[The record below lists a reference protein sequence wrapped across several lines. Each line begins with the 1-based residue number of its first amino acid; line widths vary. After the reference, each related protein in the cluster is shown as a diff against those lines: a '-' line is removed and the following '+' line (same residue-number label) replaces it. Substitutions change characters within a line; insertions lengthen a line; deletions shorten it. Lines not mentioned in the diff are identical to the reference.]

1 MEKTGAGM
9 TFSELGQRRDD
20 PSSLSDSSWE
30 RYPVGFM
37 ELLGVHHQDS
47 SRYALTNMPPMQ
59 LTATSNPSSSIS
71 YALCEAVTGK
81 ENNRYYQKH
90 ENDDEEQKH
99 KRNKRFKSTK
109 SSEQTKMKAP
119 RVSFITKSQVNNLDD
134 GYKWRKYGQ
143 KPVRNSP
150 FPRSYYRCTIS
161 CCNVKKRVERSFTDQ
176 SSVITTYEG
185 QHTHPRPL
193 ILSRQGSFGSDGSA
207 SEAYFDLTPT
217 LPPQLHQLFDYNNH
231 HQQQNQELSPFG
243 TEYLSRQEKEFNHD
257 GGDHYHVIKPRRT
270 QDLLDGAGLVKDN
283 GLLQDVVPAHIIN
296 EEY

>member
-1 MEKTGAGM
+1 MEKTGVGM
-9 TFSELGQRRDD
+9 TFSDLGQTRVY
-20 PSSLSDSSWE
+20 PSLSDSLAE

-37 ELLGVHHQDS
+37 GLLCVHHQDS
-47 SRYALTNMPPMQ
+47 SRDVMTHMPPMQ
-59 LTATSNPSSSIS
+59 LTATPNPSSPIS
-71 YALCEAVTGK
+71 YALSEAVTGE
-81 ENNRYYQKH
+81 ENNRYYQEHK
-90 ENDDEEQKH
+90 DDQEEQNH

-109 SSEQTKMKAP
+109 RSEQTKMRVP

-193 ILSRQGSFGSDGSA
+193 ILSKQGSFGSDGSA

-217 LPPQLHQLFDYNNH
+217 LPPQLFDYNNH
-231 HQQQNQELSPFG
+231 HQQQDQELSLFG
-243 TEYLSRQEKEFNHD
+243 TEYLSRQGKKFNHD
-257 GGDHYHVIKPRRT
+257 DEDDDHVIKTSRT
-270 QDLLDGAGLVKDN
+270 QDLLDGAGLSKDH
-283 GLLQDVVPAHIIN
+283 GLLQDVVPAHIIK
-296 EEY
+296 E

>member
-9 TFSELGQRRDD
+9 AFSNLGQTRVD
-20 PSSLSDSSWE
+20 PSLSDSSWE

-47 SRYALTNMPPMQ
+47 SRYALSHIPPMQ
-59 LTATSNPSSSIS
+59 LTATPNPSSPIS
-71 YALCEAVTGK
+71 YALCEAVTGE
-81 ENNRYYQKH
+81 ENNRYYQEH
-90 ENDDEEQKH
+90 EDDEEEEKH
-99 KRNKRFKSTK
+99 KRNKRFKSTR

-119 RVSFITKSQVNNLDD
+119 RVSFITKSLVNNLDD

-176 SSVITTYEG
+176 SCVITTYIG

-193 ILSRQGSFGSDGSA
+193 ILSRQGSFGTDGPA
-207 SEAYFDLTPT
+207 SESYFDVTPT
-217 LPPQLHQLFDYNNH
+217 LPSQLHQPFDYNNH
-231 HQQQNQELSPFG
+231 HQHQSQGLSLFG
-243 TEYLSRQEKEFNHD
+243 TEYLSRQEKELNHD
-257 GGDHYHVIKPRRT
+257 DEYDDHLIKTSRT